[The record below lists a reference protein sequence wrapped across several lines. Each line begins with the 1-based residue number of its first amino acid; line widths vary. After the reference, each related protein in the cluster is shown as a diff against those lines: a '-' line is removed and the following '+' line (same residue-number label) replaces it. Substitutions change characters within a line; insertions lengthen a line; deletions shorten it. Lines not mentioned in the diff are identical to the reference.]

1 MQLRP
6 YQVELIDNARDALR
20 QHRRILLVAP
30 TGAGKTAITVY
41 MMQQAAAR
49 GMKSC
54 FIVHQNELL
63 MQTSRALWKQKLEHG
78 LIASGKGRSGLPTQV
93 ASVQTLINR
102 LGDYKDWNLIIIDEA
117 HRSAART
124 YREVISAYPNARVI
138 GLTATPQRTDG
149 KGLADMFDCM
159 VEGPNIQ
166 QLIKSGYL
174 CDYEIYAPKIDFDI
188 SQVKTV
194 AGDYAK
200 GELETA
206 MDKPTITGDAVQHY
220 VSLANNKR
228 CVVMCVTV
236 NHAKHVAEQYQ
247 AAGIAAEC
255 MDGTMSTKQRE
266 DMLTRFKDGKT
277 KILTAVQLLIEGV
290 DVPGIEVVQWLRP
303 TQSVIVWM
311 QGNGRGFRPFE
322 GKDRLI
328 ILDHV
333 GNVMRHGMPD
343 QLRNWTLEGRAK
355 RTRKSSSDESDIGIQ
370 TCPKCRHVFLS
381 GVSACPKCGTEVEL
395 KERKI
400 EQVDGSLEKLDRSI
414 EVIQQRKEQGRA
426 RSLVELVEL
435 GKRRN
440 MANPAAWAVNVY
452 AARLGRKPT
461 SEDYA
466 QARRAAT

>member
-6 YQVELIDNARDALR
+6 YQVDLIDQARDALR

-41 MMQQAAAR
+41 MMGQAASR
-49 GMKSC
+49 GLRSC

-63 MQTSRALWKQKLEHG
+63 MQTSRALWAQKLEHG
-78 LIASGKGRSGLPTQV
+78 LIASGKGRSGLNTQV

-102 LGDYKDWNLIIIDEA
+102 LNDYDPWDLIIIDEA

-124 YREVISAYPNARVI
+124 YREVCAAYPNARII

-149 KGLADMFDCM
+149 KGLADMFDNM
-159 VEGPNIQ
+159 VTGPTISD
-166 QLIKSGYL
+166 LISAGYL
-174 CDYEIYAPKIDFDI
+174 CEYDIYAPPIDFDI

-206 MDKPTITGDAVQHY
+206 MDKPKITGDAVHHY
-220 VSLANNKR
+220 QSLANGKR
-228 CVVMCVTV
+228 CVVMCVTIK
-236 NHAKHVAEQYQ
+236 HAQHVAEQYQ

-255 MDGTMSTKQRE
+255 MDGTMSSSQR
-266 DMLTRFKDGKT
+266 DAMLDRFKLGKT

-311 QGNGRGFRPFE
+311 QGNGRGFRPAE

-343 QLRNWTLEGRAK
+343 QNRQWSLEGRAK
-355 RTRKSSSDESDIGIQ
+355 KSRRSSQDEADIGIQ
-370 TCPKCRHVFLS
+370 TCPKCRHVFMS
-381 GVSACPKCGTEVEL
+381 GVSACPKCGEPVEL

-400 EQVDGSLEKLDRSI
+400 EQVEGNLEKLDRTI
-414 EVIQQRKEQGRA
+414 EVRQQRIEQGKA
-426 RSLVELVEL
+426 KSIVELVEL

-440 MANPAAWAVNVY
+440 MSNPAGWAVNVY
-452 AARLGRKPT
+452 AARQGRRPT

-466 QARRAAT
+466 QARRAAL

>member
-6 YQVELIDNARDALR
+6 YQVQLIDQAREALKKD
-20 QHRRILLVAP
+20 RRVLLVAP

-41 MMQQAAAR
+41 MMRQAAAR
-49 GMKSC
+49 GLRSC

-63 MQTSRALWKQKLEHG
+63 MQTSRALWAQKLEHG
-78 LIASGKGRSGLPTQV
+78 VIASGKSRSGVPTQV

-102 LGDYKDWNLIIIDEA
+102 LSEYDPWNLIIIDEA

-124 YREVISAYPNARVI
+124 YKEVCAAYPKAKVI

-149 KGLADMFDCM
+149 KGLADMFDSM
-159 VEGPNIQ
+159 VQGPTIP
-166 QLIKSGYL
+166 QLIEAGYL
-174 CDYEIYAPKIDFDI
+174 CDYEIYAPMVDFDI
-188 SQVKTV
+188 SAVKSV

-200 GELETA
+200 GDLEIA
-206 MDKPTITGDAVQHY
+206 MDKPKITGDAVQHY
-220 VSLANNKR
+220 ATLANGKR

-236 NHAKHVAEQYQ
+236 KHAQHVAEQYR
-247 AAGIAAEC
+247 AAGIPAEC
-255 MDGTMSTKQRE
+255 MDGTMSTAQR
-266 DMLTRFKDGKT
+266 DQLLGDFKSGKT
-277 KILTAVQLLIEGV
+277 KIITAVQLMIEGV

-311 QGNGRGFRPFE
+311 QGNGRGFRPYE
-322 GKDRLI
+322 GKDKLI

-333 GNVMRHGMPD
+333 GNVMRHGLPD
-343 QLRNWTLEGRAK
+343 QKRLWTLEGRTKGK
-355 RTRKSSSDESDIGIQ
+355 RRQSSDETDLGIQ

-381 GVSACPKCGTEVEL
+381 GVSACPMCDEPVEL

-400 EQVDGSLEKLDRSI
+400 EQVDGNLEKLDRKI
-414 EVIQQRKEQGRA
+414 EIKEQRREQGKA
-426 RSLVELVEL
+426 KSLVELVQL

-440 MANPAAWAVNVY
+440 MSNPAGWAVNVY

-461 SEDYA
+461 GEDYA
-466 QARRAAT
+466 QARSAAA